1 MSIGIDI
8 IPYDFQLIEIQDD
21 VRTFFAW
28 NINSDIESAHQLL
41 TSVESNDIESWSR
54 SQRAVTL
61 AMLRRRLVLRD
72 TKIVV
77 LGAAVE
83 EEEILS
89 MLENPTLF
97 VAADGA
103 VGSVVHANEG
113 SPKLAKRE
121 GGVSAL
127 DPDCA
132 SGRWKVPGKSATA
145 MEAWC

>member
-41 TSVESNDIESWSR
+41 TSVETNDIESWSR

-89 MLENPTLF
+89 M
-97 VAADGA
+97 
-103 VGSVVHANEG
+103 
-113 SPKLAKRE
+113 
-121 GGVSAL
+121 
-127 DPDCA
+127 
-132 SGRWKVPGKSATA
+132 
-145 MEAWC
+145 